1 MDHKTLFVVLVSVF
15 LVQAVALYQ
24 TWLQNKE
31 EVGIRDWSIA
41 AVLMSVGSIIVA
53 FALYYYASLETQE
66 ERLSRNLLRV
76 VGNAFGASGW
86 FLLWVGIRH
95 FYQRHAP
102 GYRTIALFAVL
113 FMALMAIEN
122 IVNVFPGWTSFCV
135 SISFSVFAALSLY
148 EFMRWNDRYNA
159 TVIMLCIMLLGTV
172 VIWFTRAL
180 THAGIEIPGVGMH
193 GIYVLSLYNAIV
205 ASVTVTVSMII
216 LTNERINGKL
226 LALALKDPLTGAMN
240 RRAFHESSRTILG
253 NDSRDAGSNAVCLI
267 DLDNFKMIND
277 TYGHATGDRI
287 LARFSQLAM
296 SILRE
301 GDLFSRYGGEE
312 FVVLLMNCTIQ
323 DAEETMERLRRAW
336 EQEEFAVEG
345 RVVRN
350 TISAGVVQV
359 EEKTA
364 FDLDKVLGYADTLL
378 YRAKETGRNRV
389 ESAVYA

>member
-1 MDHKTLFVVLVSVF
+1 
-15 LVQAVALYQ
+15 
-24 TWLQNKE
+24 
-31 EVGIRDWSIA
+31 
-41 AVLMSVGSIIVA
+41 
-53 FALYYYASLETQE
+53 
-66 ERLSRNLLRV
+66 
-76 VGNAFGASGW
+76 
-86 FLLWVGIRH
+86 
-95 FYQRHAP
+95 
-102 GYRTIALFAVL
+102 
-113 FMALMAIEN
+113 
-122 IVNVFPGWTSFCV
+122 
-135 SISFSVFAALSLY
+135 
-148 EFMRWNDRYNA
+148 MRWNDRYNA